1 MLEVFMLLN
10 FAIMEILHEQ
20 FHVER
25 LAILG
30 GGHIN
35 GGFLEVGLI
44 DEVSLLV
51 APEKTA
57 GKTGL
62 LSLMA

>member
-10 FAIMEILHEQ
+10 FATMEILHEQ

-30 GGHIN
+30 GEHIN

>member
-10 FAIMEILHEQ
+10 FATMEILHEQ
-20 FHVER
+20 FHFER